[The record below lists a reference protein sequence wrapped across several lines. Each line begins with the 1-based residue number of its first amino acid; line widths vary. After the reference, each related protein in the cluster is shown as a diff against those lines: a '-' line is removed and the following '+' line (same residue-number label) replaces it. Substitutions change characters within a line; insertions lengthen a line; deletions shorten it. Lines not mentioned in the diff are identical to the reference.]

1 MHCSS
6 AVLLCHTRST
16 APHSPTWGKR
26 TDSQQIVPARPPSA
40 LLQAAEACDKCAKA
54 PIQLAKCRQGFR
66 SGTKDGPAAQEVPYD
81 ALLMPFPLG
90 KSSSSIS
97 SCFQPMGAPQG
108 RLYCSHAHPTPPFSI
123 TCSSTITVY
132 DGKGA
137 RLGRA
142 PLRQGGSQKGPGA
155 PVQLLWLEMLRVA
168 LQGIPLVLQVLE
180 SRALHPAATKH
191 NAVLLHA
198 AVLLLFPH
206 TWASRCCWQGCE
218 YRGTEGIPA

>member
-1 MHCSS
+1 MLLSLISLPRRSINQSQGPGMHCSS

-97 SCFQPMGAPQG
+97 SCFQPMGAPKEGSIVHTPTQP
-108 RLYCSHAHPTPPFSI
+108 HPSASPVQAPLL
-123 TCSSTITVY
+123 CMM
-132 DGKGA
+132 GKGPDWGEHHCA
-137 RLGRA
+137 KEGPKRDRV
-142 PLRQGGSQKGPGA
+142 PLCSCSGWK
-155 PVQLLWLEMLRVA
+155 
-168 LQGIPLVLQVLE
+168 
-180 SRALHPAATKH
+180 
-191 NAVLLHA
+191 
-198 AVLLLFPH
+198 
-206 TWASRCCWQGCE
+206 C
-218 YRGTEGIPA
+218 